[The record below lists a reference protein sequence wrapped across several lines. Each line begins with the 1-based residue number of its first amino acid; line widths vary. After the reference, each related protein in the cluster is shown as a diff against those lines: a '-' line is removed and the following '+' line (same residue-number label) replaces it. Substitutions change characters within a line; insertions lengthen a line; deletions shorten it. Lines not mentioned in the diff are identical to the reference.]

1 MHIPCKTVLRLNNR
15 DNDYIAIPGSV
26 QERKN
31 LGGGYIHKEEL
42 IQLHTLMVQMKKFFE
57 VNGVG
62 EFSQY
67 QNLQISPIH
76 VHRSKAEH
84 KHAIF
89 VLGKEIATIM
99 AHDEFSG
106 AGRTSVRMQELAYRT
121 ISEMMK

>member
-1 MHIPCKTVLRLNNR
+1 MTKVTLLFLAVNISQK
-15 DNDYIAIPGSV
+15 
-26 QERKN
+26 
-31 LGGGYIHKEEL
+31 LGGVYIHKEEL

-57 VNGVG
+57 ENGAG

-67 QNLQISPIH
+67 QNLGISPIH

-106 AGRTSVRMQELAYRT
+106 PGRTSVRMHELANRT
-121 ISEMMK
+121 FNEIIK